1 METSVRMLTRLSPYC
16 RRALC
21 LQSLPAGKLC
31 RSAECGQGAC
41 ARRLEVSSK
50 LERRPP
56 EISGAELWACFPA
69 WSFYPIRA
77 TVARHGADGRAGRA
91 AGLRSA
97 GRRAVAGPT
106 ASLPAGSAAGLGVP
120 PQLTL

>member
-56 EISGAELWACFPA
+56 EVRGAELWARLPALRFPV
-69 WSFYPIRA
+69 RA

-91 AGLRSA
+91 AG
-97 GRRAVAGPT
+97 RR
-106 ASLPAGSAAGLGVP
+106 
-120 PQLTL
+120 